1 MIARREIPA
10 ETRAQQNI
18 FISMTD
24 LTVSALLVIVILMAF
39 MATQMRDTRSLKKLT
54 DLRSQLN
61 ATQSAFSELQ
71 AENVE
76 QGQLINQLSQDLSA
90 EADIRTELDET
101 IKKLEQSVV
110 QRSVEI
116 SRLDLELRAALQT
129 AGLAQSRLLASQAA
143 RAADQEKAETEL
155 EFARQRGEAL
165 TKRIEEYEK
174 NNKNLGATLAK
185 VNTKYQDL
193 QNEFDRQIA
202 AAERTKL
209 ELEVKIEDLQARTLE
224 LTDNLEKSA
233 ERLAAGE
240 RTLAAEK
247 LRLDNSRAELA
258 AVRKS
263 LSIELKTSR
272 ELINATQSAFSELQ
286 AENVEQGQLINQLSQ
301 DLSAEADIRTELDET
316 IKKLEQSV
324 VQRSVE
330 ISRLDLELRA
340 ALQTA
345 GLAQSRLLASQA
357 ARAADQEKAETE
369 LEFARQRGEALTK
382 RIEEYEKNNKNLGAT
397 LAKVNTKYQDLQN
410 EFDRQIAAAE
420 RTKLELEVKIEDLQA
435 RTLELTDNLE
445 KSAERLAAGERT
457 LAAEKLRLD
466 NSRAELAAVRNSLSI
481 ELKTSR
487 ELNKDHAQTKI
498 LLNSSQSEIELLNKK
513 ILELAELLDAEK
525 ASKIYAADLN
535 SEIEG
540 LNKKLSGERLKLQV
554 SEGQSKTLNGIVD
567 ELRGALVKEQKKVA
581 GLEQLLGDAQADLDA
596 KKLGFA
602 QRDREIS
609 QLRAELINEQSNYS
623 EKLEDLGNQIARLEL
638 DIAAAEQK
646 SKISNNQATAL
657 VGITNELRAAL
668 KAAQGTA
675 NTLRDNAAQF
685 DRQLAS
691 ALSIDTPDRQI
702 IMERISVL
710 AQDEPS
716 TAPNPESLRTE
727 LAGAMLEV
735 EMLSKQNANLKAT
748 IQTLLANSSKI
759 IERLRNK

>member
-90 EADIRTELDET
+90 EVDIRTELDET

-129 AGLAQSRLLASQAA
+129 VGLAQSRLLASQAA

-155 EFARQRGEAL
+155 EFARQRGE
-165 TKRIEEYEK
+165 T
-174 NNKNLGATLAK
+174 
-185 VNTKYQDL
+185 
-193 QNEFDRQIA
+193 
-202 AAERTKL
+202 
-209 ELEVKIEDLQARTLE
+209 
-224 LTDNLEKSA
+224 
-233 ERLAAGE
+233 
-240 RTLAAEK
+240 
-247 LRLDNSRAELA
+247 
-258 AVRKS
+258 
-263 LSIELKTSR
+263 
-272 ELINATQSAFSELQ
+272 
-286 AENVEQGQLINQLSQ
+286 
-301 DLSAEADIRTELDET
+301 
-316 IKKLEQSV
+316 
-324 VQRSVE
+324 
-330 ISRLDLELRA
+330 
-340 ALQTA
+340 
-345 GLAQSRLLASQA
+345 
-357 ARAADQEKAETE
+357 
-369 LEFARQRGEALTK
+369 LTK

-481 ELKTSR
+481 ELETSR

-525 ASKIYAADLN
+525 ASKIYVADLS

-716 TAPNPESLRTE
+716 TAPNPESLKTE

>member
-90 EADIRTELDET
+90 EADIRTKLDET

-155 EFARQRGEAL
+155 EFARQRGE
-165 TKRIEEYEK
+165 T
-174 NNKNLGATLAK
+174 
-185 VNTKYQDL
+185 
-193 QNEFDRQIA
+193 
-202 AAERTKL
+202 
-209 ELEVKIEDLQARTLE
+209 
-224 LTDNLEKSA
+224 
-233 ERLAAGE
+233 
-240 RTLAAEK
+240 
-247 LRLDNSRAELA
+247 
-258 AVRKS
+258 
-263 LSIELKTSR
+263 
-272 ELINATQSAFSELQ
+272 
-286 AENVEQGQLINQLSQ
+286 
-301 DLSAEADIRTELDET
+301 
-316 IKKLEQSV
+316 
-324 VQRSVE
+324 
-330 ISRLDLELRA
+330 
-340 ALQTA
+340 
-345 GLAQSRLLASQA
+345 
-357 ARAADQEKAETE
+357 
-369 LEFARQRGEALTK
+369 LTK

-498 LLNSSQSEIELLNKK
+498 LLNSSQSEIEILNKK
-513 ILELAELLDAEK
+513 ILELAGLLDAEK
-525 ASKIYAADLN
+525 ASKIYAADLR

-540 LNKKLSGERLKLQV
+540 LNKKLSDERLKLQV

-567 ELRGALVKEQKKVA
+567 ELRGALVKEHEKVA

-602 QRDREIS
+602 QRDGEIS

-716 TAPNPESLRTE
+716 AAPNPESLRTE

>member
-39 MATQMRDTRSLKKLT
+39 MATQMRDTKSLKKLT
-54 DLRSQLN
+54 DLRSQFN
-61 ATQSAFSELQ
+61 ATQSAFLELQ
-71 AENVE
+71 AENIE

-90 EADIRTELDET
+90 EADIRTKLDET

-129 AGLAQSRLLASQAA
+129 AGLSQSRLLASQAA
-143 RAADQEKAETEL
+143 RAADQE
-155 EFARQRGEAL
+155 Q
-165 TKRIEEYEK
+165 
-174 NNKNLGATLAK
+174 
-185 VNTKYQDL
+185 
-193 QNEFDRQIA
+193 
-202 AAERTKL
+202 
-209 ELEVKIEDLQARTLE
+209 
-224 LTDNLEKSA
+224 
-233 ERLAAGE
+233 
-240 RTLAAEK
+240 
-247 LRLDNSRAELA
+247 
-258 AVRKS
+258 
-263 LSIELKTSR
+263 
-272 ELINATQSAFSELQ
+272 
-286 AENVEQGQLINQLSQ
+286 
-301 DLSAEADIRTELDET
+301 
-316 IKKLEQSV
+316 
-324 VQRSVE
+324 
-330 ISRLDLELRA
+330 
-340 ALQTA
+340 
-345 GLAQSRLLASQA
+345 
-357 ARAADQEKAETE
+357 AETE

-525 ASKIYAADLN
+525 ASKIYAADLR

-716 TAPNPESLRTE
+716 TAPNPGSLRTE

>member
-90 EADIRTELDET
+90 EVDIRTELDET

-129 AGLAQSRLLASQAA
+129 
-143 RAADQEKAETEL
+143 
-155 EFARQRGEAL
+155 
-165 TKRIEEYEK
+165 
-174 NNKNLGATLAK
+174 
-185 VNTKYQDL
+185 V
-193 QNEFDRQIA
+193 
-202 AAERTKL
+202 
-209 ELEVKIEDLQARTLE
+209 
-224 LTDNLEKSA
+224 
-233 ERLAAGE
+233 
-240 RTLAAEK
+240 
-247 LRLDNSRAELA
+247 
-258 AVRKS
+258 
-263 LSIELKTSR
+263 
-272 ELINATQSAFSELQ
+272 
-286 AENVEQGQLINQLSQ
+286 
-301 DLSAEADIRTELDET
+301 
-316 IKKLEQSV
+316 
-324 VQRSVE
+324 
-330 ISRLDLELRA
+330 
-340 ALQTA
+340 

-525 ASKIYAADLN
+525 ASKIYVADLS

-540 LNKKLSGERLKLQV
+540 LNKKLLGERLKLQV

-716 TAPNPESLRTE
+716 TSPNPENLRTE

>member
-165 TKRIEEYEK
+165 TKRIEEYTK
-174 NNKNLGATLAK
+174 NNKNLG
-185 VNTKYQDL
+185 
-193 QNEFDRQIA
+193 
-202 AAERTKL
+202 
-209 ELEVKIEDLQARTLE
+209 
-224 LTDNLEKSA
+224 S
-233 ERLAAGE
+233 
-240 RTLAAEK
+240 
-247 LRLDNSRAELA
+247 
-258 AVRKS
+258 
-263 LSIELKTSR
+263 
-272 ELINATQSAFSELQ
+272 
-286 AENVEQGQLINQLSQ
+286 
-301 DLSAEADIRTELDET
+301 
-316 IKKLEQSV
+316 
-324 VQRSVE
+324 
-330 ISRLDLELRA
+330 
-340 ALQTA
+340 
-345 GLAQSRLLASQA
+345 
-357 ARAADQEKAETE
+357 
-369 LEFARQRGEALTK
+369 
-382 RIEEYEKNNKNLGAT
+382 T

-481 ELKTSR
+481 ELETSR

-525 ASKIYAADLN
+525 ASKIYAADLS

-567 ELRGALVKEQKKVA
+567 ELRVALVKEQKKVA

-602 QRDREIS
+602 QRDEEIS

>member
-90 EADIRTELDET
+90 EVDIRTELDET

-129 AGLAQSRLLASQAA
+129 
-143 RAADQEKAETEL
+143 
-155 EFARQRGEAL
+155 
-165 TKRIEEYEK
+165 
-174 NNKNLGATLAK
+174 
-185 VNTKYQDL
+185 V
-193 QNEFDRQIA
+193 
-202 AAERTKL
+202 
-209 ELEVKIEDLQARTLE
+209 
-224 LTDNLEKSA
+224 
-233 ERLAAGE
+233 
-240 RTLAAEK
+240 
-247 LRLDNSRAELA
+247 
-258 AVRKS
+258 
-263 LSIELKTSR
+263 
-272 ELINATQSAFSELQ
+272 
-286 AENVEQGQLINQLSQ
+286 
-301 DLSAEADIRTELDET
+301 
-316 IKKLEQSV
+316 
-324 VQRSVE
+324 
-330 ISRLDLELRA
+330 
-340 ALQTA
+340 

-525 ASKIYAADLN
+525 ASKIYAADLS

-540 LNKKLSGERLKLQV
+540 LNKKLSDERLKLQV
-554 SEGQSKTLNGIVD
+554 SEGQSKTLNGIVE
-567 ELRGALVKEQKKVA
+567 ELRVALVREQKKVA

-602 QRDREIS
+602 QRDGEIS

>member
-61 ATQSAFSELQ
+61 ATQSAFAELQ

-193 QNEFDRQIA
+193 QNEFDRQSA

-272 ELINATQSAFSELQ
+272 EL
-286 AENVEQGQLINQLSQ
+286 
-301 DLSAEADIRTELDET
+301 
-316 IKKLEQSV
+316 
-324 VQRSVE
+324 
-330 ISRLDLELRA
+330 
-340 ALQTA
+340 
-345 GLAQSRLLASQA
+345 
-357 ARAADQEKAETE
+357 
-369 LEFARQRGEALTK
+369 
-382 RIEEYEKNNKNLGAT
+382 
-397 LAKVNTKYQDLQN
+397 
-410 EFDRQIAAAE
+410 
-420 RTKLELEVKIEDLQA
+420 
-435 RTLELTDNLE
+435 
-445 KSAERLAAGERT
+445 
-457 LAAEKLRLD
+457 
-466 NSRAELAAVRNSLSI
+466 
-481 ELKTSR
+481 
-487 ELNKDHAQTKI
+487 NKDHAQTKI

-525 ASKIYAADLN
+525 ASKIYVADLS

-540 LNKKLSGERLKLQV
+540 LNKKLSDERLKLQV
-554 SEGQSKTLNGIVD
+554 SEGQSKTLNGIVE
-567 ELRGALVKEQKKVA
+567 ELRVALVREQKKVA

-602 QRDREIS
+602 QRDGEIS

-716 TAPNPESLRTE
+716 TAPNPESLKTE

>member
-61 ATQSAFSELQ
+61 ATQSAFAELQ

-193 QNEFDRQIA
+193 QNEFDRQSA

-272 ELINATQSAFSELQ
+272 EL
-286 AENVEQGQLINQLSQ
+286 
-301 DLSAEADIRTELDET
+301 
-316 IKKLEQSV
+316 
-324 VQRSVE
+324 
-330 ISRLDLELRA
+330 
-340 ALQTA
+340 
-345 GLAQSRLLASQA
+345 
-357 ARAADQEKAETE
+357 
-369 LEFARQRGEALTK
+369 
-382 RIEEYEKNNKNLGAT
+382 
-397 LAKVNTKYQDLQN
+397 
-410 EFDRQIAAAE
+410 
-420 RTKLELEVKIEDLQA
+420 
-435 RTLELTDNLE
+435 
-445 KSAERLAAGERT
+445 
-457 LAAEKLRLD
+457 
-466 NSRAELAAVRNSLSI
+466 
-481 ELKTSR
+481 
-487 ELNKDHAQTKI
+487 NKDHAQTKI

-525 ASKIYAADLN
+525 ASKIYVADLS

-540 LNKKLSGERLKLQV
+540 LNKKLSDERLKLQV
-554 SEGQSKTLNGIVD
+554 SEGQSKTLNGIVE
-567 ELRGALVKEQKKVA
+567 ELRVALVREQKKVA

-602 QRDREIS
+602 QRDGEIS

-657 VGITNELRAAL
+657 VGTTNELRAAL

-716 TAPNPESLRTE
+716 TAPNPESLKTE

-759 IERLRNK
+759 IERLSNK

>member
-54 DLRSQLN
+54 DLRSQFN
-61 ATQSAFSELQ
+61 ATQSAFLELQ
-71 AENVE
+71 AENIE

-90 EADIRTELDET
+90 EADIRTKLDET

-129 AGLAQSRLLASQAA
+129 AGLS
-143 RAADQEKAETEL
+143 
-155 EFARQRGEAL
+155 
-165 TKRIEEYEK
+165 
-174 NNKNLGATLAK
+174 
-185 VNTKYQDL
+185 
-193 QNEFDRQIA
+193 
-202 AAERTKL
+202 
-209 ELEVKIEDLQARTLE
+209 
-224 LTDNLEKSA
+224 
-233 ERLAAGE
+233 
-240 RTLAAEK
+240 
-247 LRLDNSRAELA
+247 
-258 AVRKS
+258 
-263 LSIELKTSR
+263 
-272 ELINATQSAFSELQ
+272 
-286 AENVEQGQLINQLSQ
+286 
-301 DLSAEADIRTELDET
+301 
-316 IKKLEQSV
+316 
-324 VQRSVE
+324 
-330 ISRLDLELRA
+330 
-340 ALQTA
+340 
-345 GLAQSRLLASQA
+345 QSRLLASQA

-498 LLNSSQSEIELLNKK
+498 LLNSLQSEIELLNKK

-525 ASKIYAADLN
+525 ASKIYAADLR

-540 LNKKLSGERLKLQV
+540 LNKKLSGERLKLRV

-602 QRDREIS
+602 QRDGEIS

-716 TAPNPESLRTE
+716 TAPNPGSLRTE

>member
-61 ATQSAFSELQ
+61 ATQSAFAELQ

-90 EADIRTELDET
+90 EVDIRTELDET

-193 QNEFDRQIA
+193 QNEFDRQ
-202 AAERTKL
+202 
-209 ELEVKIEDLQARTLE
+209 
-224 LTDNLEKSA
+224 S
-233 ERLAAGE
+233 
-240 RTLAAEK
+240 
-247 LRLDNSRAELA
+247 
-258 AVRKS
+258 
-263 LSIELKTSR
+263 
-272 ELINATQSAFSELQ
+272 
-286 AENVEQGQLINQLSQ
+286 
-301 DLSAEADIRTELDET
+301 
-316 IKKLEQSV
+316 
-324 VQRSVE
+324 
-330 ISRLDLELRA
+330 
-340 ALQTA
+340 
-345 GLAQSRLLASQA
+345 
-357 ARAADQEKAETE
+357 
-369 LEFARQRGEALTK
+369 
-382 RIEEYEKNNKNLGAT
+382 
-397 LAKVNTKYQDLQN
+397 
-410 EFDRQIAAAE
+410 AAAE

-525 ASKIYAADLN
+525 ASKIYAADLS

-602 QRDREIS
+602 QRDGEIS

>member
-90 EADIRTELDET
+90 
-101 IKKLEQSVV
+101 Q
-110 QRSVEI
+110 
-116 SRLDLELRAALQT
+116 
-129 AGLAQSRLLASQAA
+129 
-143 RAADQEKAETEL
+143 
-155 EFARQRGEAL
+155 
-165 TKRIEEYEK
+165 
-174 NNKNLGATLAK
+174 
-185 VNTKYQDL
+185 
-193 QNEFDRQIA
+193 
-202 AAERTKL
+202 
-209 ELEVKIEDLQARTLE
+209 
-224 LTDNLEKSA
+224 
-233 ERLAAGE
+233 
-240 RTLAAEK
+240 
-247 LRLDNSRAELA
+247 
-258 AVRKS
+258 
-263 LSIELKTSR
+263 
-272 ELINATQSAFSELQ
+272 
-286 AENVEQGQLINQLSQ
+286 
-301 DLSAEADIRTELDET
+301 ADIRTELDET

-513 ILELAELLDAEK
+513 NLELAELLDAEK
-525 ASKIYAADLN
+525 ASKIYAADLS

-540 LNKKLSGERLKLQV
+540 LNKKLSDERLKLQV

-602 QRDREIS
+602 QRDGEIS

>member
-90 EADIRTELDET
+90 QADIRTELDET

-129 AGLAQSRLLASQAA
+129 
-143 RAADQEKAETEL
+143 
-155 EFARQRGEAL
+155 
-165 TKRIEEYEK
+165 
-174 NNKNLGATLAK
+174 
-185 VNTKYQDL
+185 V
-193 QNEFDRQIA
+193 
-202 AAERTKL
+202 
-209 ELEVKIEDLQARTLE
+209 
-224 LTDNLEKSA
+224 
-233 ERLAAGE
+233 
-240 RTLAAEK
+240 
-247 LRLDNSRAELA
+247 
-258 AVRKS
+258 
-263 LSIELKTSR
+263 
-272 ELINATQSAFSELQ
+272 
-286 AENVEQGQLINQLSQ
+286 
-301 DLSAEADIRTELDET
+301 
-316 IKKLEQSV
+316 
-324 VQRSVE
+324 
-330 ISRLDLELRA
+330 
-340 ALQTA
+340 

-498 LLNSSQSEIELLNKK
+498 LLNSSQSEIEILNKK
-513 ILELAELLDAEK
+513 ILELAGLLDAEK
-525 ASKIYAADLN
+525 ASKIYAADLR

-540 LNKKLSGERLKLQV
+540 LNKKLSDERLKLQV

-602 QRDREIS
+602 QRDGEIS

>member
-39 MATQMRDTRSLKKLT
+39 MATQMRDTRSLKKLA

-90 EADIRTELDET
+90 
-101 IKKLEQSVV
+101 Q
-110 QRSVEI
+110 
-116 SRLDLELRAALQT
+116 
-129 AGLAQSRLLASQAA
+129 
-143 RAADQEKAETEL
+143 
-155 EFARQRGEAL
+155 
-165 TKRIEEYEK
+165 
-174 NNKNLGATLAK
+174 
-185 VNTKYQDL
+185 
-193 QNEFDRQIA
+193 
-202 AAERTKL
+202 
-209 ELEVKIEDLQARTLE
+209 
-224 LTDNLEKSA
+224 
-233 ERLAAGE
+233 
-240 RTLAAEK
+240 
-247 LRLDNSRAELA
+247 
-258 AVRKS
+258 
-263 LSIELKTSR
+263 
-272 ELINATQSAFSELQ
+272 
-286 AENVEQGQLINQLSQ
+286 
-301 DLSAEADIRTELDET
+301 ADIRTELDET

-525 ASKIYAADLN
+525 ASKIYAADLR

-540 LNKKLSGERLKLQV
+540 LNKKLSDERLKLQV

-602 QRDREIS
+602 QRDGEIS

>member
-61 ATQSAFSELQ
+61 ATQSTFSELQ

-90 EADIRTELDET
+90 
-101 IKKLEQSVV
+101 Q
-110 QRSVEI
+110 
-116 SRLDLELRAALQT
+116 
-129 AGLAQSRLLASQAA
+129 
-143 RAADQEKAETEL
+143 
-155 EFARQRGEAL
+155 
-165 TKRIEEYEK
+165 
-174 NNKNLGATLAK
+174 
-185 VNTKYQDL
+185 
-193 QNEFDRQIA
+193 
-202 AAERTKL
+202 
-209 ELEVKIEDLQARTLE
+209 
-224 LTDNLEKSA
+224 
-233 ERLAAGE
+233 
-240 RTLAAEK
+240 
-247 LRLDNSRAELA
+247 
-258 AVRKS
+258 
-263 LSIELKTSR
+263 
-272 ELINATQSAFSELQ
+272 
-286 AENVEQGQLINQLSQ
+286 
-301 DLSAEADIRTELDET
+301 ADIRTELDET

-498 LLNSSQSEIELLNKK
+498 LLNSSQSEIEILNKK
-513 ILELAELLDAEK
+513 ILELAGLLDAEK
-525 ASKIYAADLN
+525 ASKIYAADLR

-540 LNKKLSGERLKLQV
+540 LNKKLSDERLKLQV

-567 ELRGALVKEQKKVA
+567 ELRGALVKEQEKVA

-602 QRDREIS
+602 QRDGEIS

>member
-39 MATQMRDTRSLKKLT
+39 MATQMRDTRSLKKLA

-90 EADIRTELDET
+90 
-101 IKKLEQSVV
+101 Q
-110 QRSVEI
+110 
-116 SRLDLELRAALQT
+116 
-129 AGLAQSRLLASQAA
+129 
-143 RAADQEKAETEL
+143 
-155 EFARQRGEAL
+155 
-165 TKRIEEYEK
+165 
-174 NNKNLGATLAK
+174 
-185 VNTKYQDL
+185 
-193 QNEFDRQIA
+193 
-202 AAERTKL
+202 
-209 ELEVKIEDLQARTLE
+209 
-224 LTDNLEKSA
+224 
-233 ERLAAGE
+233 
-240 RTLAAEK
+240 
-247 LRLDNSRAELA
+247 
-258 AVRKS
+258 
-263 LSIELKTSR
+263 
-272 ELINATQSAFSELQ
+272 
-286 AENVEQGQLINQLSQ
+286 
-301 DLSAEADIRTELDET
+301 ADIRTELDET

-498 LLNSSQSEIELLNKK
+498 LLNSSQSEIEILNKK
-513 ILELAELLDAEK
+513 ILELAGLLDAEK
-525 ASKIYAADLN
+525 ASKIYAADLR

-540 LNKKLSGERLKLQV
+540 LNKKLSDERLKLQVSEGQSKTLNGIVDELRGALVKEQEKVAGLEQLLGDAQADLEEYEKNNKNLGATLAKVNTKYQDLQNEFDRQIAAAERTKLELEVKIEDLQARTLELTDNLEKSAERLAAGERTLAAEKLRLDNSRAELAAVRNSLSIELKTSRELNKDHAQTKILLNSSQSEIEILNKKILELAGLLDAEKASKIYAADLRSEIEGLNKKLSDERLKLQV

-602 QRDREIS
+602 QRDGEIS

-657 VGITNELRAAL
+657 VGTTNELRAAL

>member
-258 AVRKS
+258 AVR
-263 LSIELKTSR
+263 
-272 ELINATQSAFSELQ
+272 
-286 AENVEQGQLINQLSQ
+286 
-301 DLSAEADIRTELDET
+301 
-316 IKKLEQSV
+316 
-324 VQRSVE
+324 
-330 ISRLDLELRA
+330 
-340 ALQTA
+340 
-345 GLAQSRLLASQA
+345 
-357 ARAADQEKAETE
+357 
-369 LEFARQRGEALTK
+369 
-382 RIEEYEKNNKNLGAT
+382 
-397 LAKVNTKYQDLQN
+397 
-410 EFDRQIAAAE
+410 
-420 RTKLELEVKIEDLQA
+420 
-435 RTLELTDNLE
+435 
-445 KSAERLAAGERT
+445 
-457 LAAEKLRLD
+457 
-466 NSRAELAAVRNSLSI
+466 NSLSI

-525 ASKIYAADLN
+525 ASKIYAADLS

-540 LNKKLSGERLKLQV
+540 LNKKLSDERLKLQV

-602 QRDREIS
+602 QRDGEIS

>member
-61 ATQSAFSELQ
+61 ATQS
-71 AENVE
+71 
-76 QGQLINQLSQDLSA
+76 
-90 EADIRTELDET
+90 T
-101 IKKLEQSVV
+101 
-110 QRSVEI
+110 
-116 SRLDLELRAALQT
+116 
-129 AGLAQSRLLASQAA
+129 
-143 RAADQEKAETEL
+143 
-155 EFARQRGEAL
+155 
-165 TKRIEEYEK
+165 
-174 NNKNLGATLAK
+174 
-185 VNTKYQDL
+185 
-193 QNEFDRQIA
+193 
-202 AAERTKL
+202 
-209 ELEVKIEDLQARTLE
+209 
-224 LTDNLEKSA
+224 
-233 ERLAAGE
+233 
-240 RTLAAEK
+240 
-247 LRLDNSRAELA
+247 
-258 AVRKS
+258 
-263 LSIELKTSR
+263 
-272 ELINATQSAFSELQ
+272 FSELQ

-525 ASKIYAADLN
+525 ASKIYAADLR

-602 QRDREIS
+602 QRDGEIS